1 MIYSYILYFSEK
13 YYRWNT
19 ELVEYFDGL
28 LFYDIESQHWDLTY
42 FTSFRVFLTD
52 IYQNYSLPCNFIV

>member
-13 YYRWNT
+13 YYEWCT
-19 ELVEYFDGL
+19 ELVEYFDSL

-42 FTSFRVFLTD
+42 FTSFRGFFNWYL
-52 IYQNYSLPCNFIV
+52 SKLFPAL